1 MRLRLGIALAVGLT
15 GPAWAETALGC
26 AELGD
31 LFSALTGYS
40 LTLPPA
46 PNVEAWCVADGAV
59 LRADGRPKITVERLH
74 LTGTEVAGTP
84 ESLSLVI
91 GGLRVEPDLGDRRM
105 DPRLRAALRLQTV
118 DMMLKIRRSKAFAG
132 LELRGG
138 VVVLSGGT
146 ELLIEA
152 DLKGAGFAP
161 GAMLASALT
170 ALDLEWKTDGR
181 LPRPAMEAA
190 GEWLDAGATGDKAV
204 AAARDGLMAV
214 IGNLPGDMLTGDT
227 AKELAA
233 LVEDLPQGRGRMVL
247 TFDAEA
253 GIGATRLAVAALSD
267 DPTGRAALAKLFAGA
282 ELSLDWRPGIAP

>member
-1 MRLRLGIALAVGLT
+1 MRLRIGLALVMLA
-15 GPAWAETALGC
+15 GPAGAETALGC

-59 LRADGRPKITVERLH
+59 LRAEGRPKITVERLH
-74 LTGTEVAGTP
+74 LTGIEVGGTP

-91 GGLRVEPDLGDRRM
+91 GGLRVVPDLGDRRM

-118 DMMLKIRRSKAFAG
+118 DMMLKIRRSKVFEG

-146 ELLIEA
+146 ELLVEA
-152 DLKGAGFAP
+152 DLKGADFTP
-161 GAMLASALT
+161 GAVLASALT

-190 GEWLDAGATGDKAV
+190 GERLDEGATGDKAV

-214 IGNLPGDMLTGDT
+214 IGNLPQDMLTGDT

-247 TFDAEA
+247 GFDAEA
-253 GIGATRLAVAALSD
+253 GIGAARLAVAALSD
-267 DPTGRAALAKLFAGA
+267 EPTGQAALAKLFAGA
-282 ELSLDWRPGIAP
+282 ALSLDWRPGIAP